1 MNDWEKLLYEK
12 LNLEKLKTEREILT
26 RRGEDF
32 RVKLDSIDNDFNK

>member
-12 LNLEKLKTEREILT
+12 LNLEKLKTESEILK
-26 RRGEDF
+26 RRGEHF